1 MVVTDHEVDRT
12 ADIGFDGLFQRDFLN
27 IIDLI
32 TELFHSHT
40 EEFFK
45 MLFQFARFGGLA
57 VELDE
62 GVGRKAD
69 DRRDRATVGG
79 GLGIGMPFRVDGAC
93 QMDLVGRAAD
103 LLRGEGPMYWVLDLG
118 VQRNGDPNADE
129 ENQGFHA
136 VNFRLLKMA
145 ISLQG

>member
-32 TELFHSHT
+32 TELFHGHT

-45 MLFQFARFGGLA
+45 MLFQLAGFGRLA

-62 GVGRKAD
+62 GVSGKAD
-69 DRRDRATVGG
+69 DRSDRTAVGG
-79 GLGIGMPFRVDGAC
+79 GLGIRVPFRVDVAR
-93 QMDLVGRAAD
+93 QVDLVGRAAD
-103 LLRGEGPMYWVLDLG
+103 LFRGEGPMYRILDLG
-118 VQRNGDPNADE
+118 VQRDGDPNTDE

-136 VNFRLLKMA
+136 IHFRLLKMV
-145 ISLQG
+145 ISWSG